1 MAGAG
6 PPAERSD
13 AADRSRA
20 GALRVWANLPAT
32 ASQDLENRTVSCGL
46 APCIRSG
53 SRRPFLARIM
63 SSRPRHRPLRG
74 RRDKAWLS
82 RHAAGQAFVFPA
94 PACLALAAEPGH
106 PVANGRIASAQPAIF
121 IGKTNNYIQKR
132 QVIR

>member
-20 GALRVWANLPAT
+20 DALRVWANLPAT

-63 SSRPRHRPLRG
+63 SSRPSGEPGGESLARPTHGEQGAQVMGGIR
-74 RRDKAWLS
+74 KP
-82 RHAAGQAFVFPA
+82 AAEMTSATLKTALA
-94 PACLALAAEPGH
+94 PA
-106 PVANGRIASAQPAIF
+106 
-121 IGKTNNYIQKR
+121 
-132 QVIR
+132 